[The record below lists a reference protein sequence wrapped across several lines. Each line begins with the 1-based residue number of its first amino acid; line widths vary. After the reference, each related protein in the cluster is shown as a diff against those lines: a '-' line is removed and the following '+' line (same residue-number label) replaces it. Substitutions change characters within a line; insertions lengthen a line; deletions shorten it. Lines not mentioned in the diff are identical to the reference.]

1 MCILLKSNYPHLSK
15 VISSALACSYK
26 IGFAVLGLGNE
37 IYVISGVIG
46 PGRQN
51 IDIQQLSDV
60 DILSVKNER
69 PIWHLATPMTRCRG
83 TIVGYTVLRI

>member
-1 MCILLKSNYPHLSK
+1 MCILLRSNYPHLSK

-37 IYVISGVIG
+37 LYVIGGVIG

-51 IDIQQLSDV
+51 LDIKQLSDV
-60 DILSVKNER
+60 DILSVKMNDQY
-69 PIWHLATPMTRCRG
+69 G
-83 TIVGYTVLRI
+83 V